1 MPPLSVLI
9 LDESAEDALLLQ
21 RELQRA
27 GFDLNAV
34 VVRTEDE
41 FVKHLNPALDTIFA
55 SIEMPEFGAER
66 AFNRV
71 QEGAFDVPFI
81 VVYGPASA
89 LASVELVER
98 GAADRVSRDRLDLLG
113 ATVSKALADRE
124 SRRAQML
131 TARELALSEQRF
143 RRMFEVSLDVILMI
157 DAADGTV
164 LDANPAAMIALGY
177 PLADLIG
184 SSWSRLF
191 NKRYPP
197 YANDVRAAAA
207 DGDTV
212 VLTHRFR
219 HANGRLVPMDLTA
232 ILLEPS
238 DETRSGRLLVTLR
251 DISDRLRSD
260 MQREDTQR
268 LRAQFERERMLNDQR
283 QQFINFAVHEFK
295 NPLSAIRSSN
305 AMLQEY
311 GERMTELTRQQHY
324 QTIEAEVQRMLDLI
338 NDMLTLGKLNA
349 GVAALDLQP
358 MDFEA
363 TIHSV
368 LDEVRHVH
376 PEQDFD
382 LTIHPGL
389 YAMNA
394 DGKMIRQVLLNLL
407 GNAAR
412 YSPDHLTIAV
422 DVRREGAAIV
432 LTVAD
437 RGIGVP
443 PQDLPTLFEPFK
455 RGSNVGS
462 IAGTGLGLSI
472 VKQSVELHGGRIEVQ
487 SELGVGTTF
496 RVHLPALATS

>member
-1 MPPLSVLI
+1 MTPLNVLI

-21 RELQRA
+21 SELQRA
-27 GFDLNAV
+27 GYDLSAV

-41 FVKHLNPALDTIFA
+41 FVKHLNPALDAILADVET
-55 SIEMPEFGAER
+55 PEFSAER
-66 AFNRV
+66 AFDRV
-71 QEGAFDVPFI
+71 QEGAFDIPFI
-81 VVYGPASA
+81 VVHGPEGEPTSA
-89 LASVELVER
+89 ELVER
-98 GAADRVSRDRLDLLG
+98 GAADRVSKDHLGLLG
-113 ATVSKALADRE
+113 PTVNKALADRE

-164 LDANPAAMIALGY
+164 LDANPAANIALGY

-197 YANDVRAAAA
+197 YANDVRNAAAA
-207 DGDTV
+207 GDTV

-232 ILLEPS
+232 ILLEPG

-251 DISDRLRSD
+251 DVS
-260 MQREDTQR
+260 ER
-268 LRAQFERERMLNDQR
+268 LRADLQREEAQRMRGQFERERVLNDQR
-283 QQFINFAVHEFK
+283 QQFLNFAVHEFK

-305 AMLQEY
+305 ATLQEY
-311 GERMTELTRQQHY
+311 GERMTEPARQRHY
-324 QTIEAEVQRMLDLI
+324 QTIEAEVQRMLELI

-349 GVAALDLQP
+349 GATALDLQQL
-358 MDFEA
+358 DLEA
-363 TIHSV
+363 TTRSV
-368 LDEVRHVH
+368 LDEVRRVH
-376 PEQDFD
+376 PEQTFD
-382 LTIHPGL
+382 LTIQPGV

-394 DGKMIRQVLLNLL
+394 DTKMIRQVLFNLL

-412 YSPDHLTIAV
+412 YSPDHLTILV

-432 LTVAD
+432 VTITD

-443 PQDLPTLFEPFK
+443 PQDLPTLFDPFK

-472 VKQSVELHGGRIEVQ
+472 VKQSVELHGGSIGVQ

-496 RVHLPALATS
+496 RIRLPAAVAS